1 MISRLSKVRSWH
13 DILLVLLAVM
23 VVSLLLTIVTGAAAL
38 VLYGQPSGDKVAD
51 VADVFGW
58 LFAVAFVTAFV
69 GAVLREHRT

>member
-1 MISRLSKVRSWH
+1 
-13 DILLVLLAVM
+13 M